1 MPLPFPSLDHVVI
14 NALDRM
20 DAAAECYRRLGF
32 SLTPRGRHTLGSIN
46 HLAVFGTDYLE
57 LVGVAPDAPNAR
69 ADIRR
74 FPAGINGF
82 VFGTEDP
89 DTLYAA
95 LAASGVP
102 AEAPIAFSRPVELPQ
117 GPEDARFRV
126 VRLAADAVPYGR
138 LYFCNHLTRSLVWR
152 DAWREHANGAVGMVR
167 VVVCAAE
174 PEDCAGLLCAMF
186 GPAML
191 QRIAGGFRLAVGL
204 SHLDILAPAALAAE
218 FGDALPDPDGR
229 RQFMAALTLRTLSLA
244 RAAAALQAG
253 GIAPAQSSANRLV
266 VPAAAAFGATL
277 EFAA

>member
-1 MPLPFPSLDHVVI
+1 MLLPFPSLDHVVI

-57 LVGVAPDAPNAR
+57 LVGVAPDAPKAR

-74 FPAGINGF
+74 FPAGLNGF

-102 AEAPIAFSRPVELPQ
+102 AEAPIAFSRPVELPR
-117 GPEDARFRV
+117 GSEDARFRV
-126 VRLAADAVPYGR
+126 VRLAAEAVPYGR

-167 VVVCAAE
+167 AAGV
-174 PEDCAGLLCAMF
+174 PN
-186 GPAML
+186 
-191 QRIAGGFRLAVGL
+191 RRNFRV
-204 SHLDILAPAALAAE
+204 
-218 FGDALPDPDGR
+218 
-229 RQFMAALTLRTLSLA
+229 
-244 RAAAALQAG
+244 
-253 GIAPAQSSANRLV
+253 QSSAAARAESKSSRRPSTNSLHLQPFDPR
-266 VPAAAAFGATL
+266 PAGIQREAG
-277 EFAA
+277 

>member
-1 MPLPFPSLDHVVI
+1 MPLPFPTLDHVVI

-32 SLTPRGRHTLGSIN
+32 TLTPRGRHTLGSIN

-57 LVGVAPDAPNAR
+57 LVGVAPDAPKAR

-74 FPAGINGF
+74 FPAGLNGF

-102 AEAPIAFSRPVELPQ
+102 AEAPIAFSRPVELPR
-117 GPEDARFRV
+117 GSEDARFRV
-126 VRLAADAVPYGR
+126 VRLAAEAVPYGR
-138 LYFCNHLTRSLVWR
+138 LYFCNHLTRRLVWR

-174 PEDCAGLLCAMF
+174 PEDCAGLLRAMF

-191 QRIAGGFRLAVGL
+191 HRIAGGFRLAVGL

-218 FGDALPDPDGR
+218 FGDALPDADGR
-229 RQFMAALTLRTLSLA
+229 RQYMAALTLRTLSLA